1 MPACH
6 YCAHTLLKVRGNRKD
21 GDFSAEVVT
30 QFGVL
35 WSGMPSWYSHT
46 HTHTH
51 THTSSQTRRSWLTWP
66 RQGSSSE
73 MPHIT
78 SRNPHLREN
87 LCKVF
92 RHDQKENLSVSVLH
106 TCSGNPIGVTV
117 KCSTMYTWLLWLLWF
132 FFFFFA
138 DYFKNMLHRV
148 LRKVVRIY
156 THTYI
161 CTHTVKSCTLWCWV
175 ALIDWMGSRL
185 LTCRELY
192 RGVHLLPLFSGYFQ
206 VIGYSHMAH
215 KYTWYPPISNNFKME
230 HSLCTL
236 EPNSSDSKGLF
247 LALKSCAHLKM

>member
-30 QFGVL
+30 WLGVL
-35 WSGMPSWYSHT
+35 WSGMPSWYSL
-46 HTHTH
+46 THTH
-51 THTSSQTRRSWLTWP
+51 THTSSQTRQSCLTWP

-138 DYFKNMLHRV
+138 DYFKNMIHRV

-185 LTCRELY
+185 L
-192 RGVHLLPLFSGYFQ
+192 
-206 VIGYSHMAH
+206 
-215 KYTWYPPISNNFKME
+215 
-230 HSLCTL
+230 LCTP
-236 EPNSSDSKGLF
+236 EPNSSDSKGFF